1 MKTGLA
7 AFKFALVGF
16 ALPYAFVLHPEL
28 LLLSSDVVDIG
39 GNILVA
45 AIGIIPLAAA
55 IAGFGLGP
63 LRQWER
69 WVLLAAAL
77 VLFLTP
83 SGENR
88 IVVQGIAIVVVVWIG
103 LKGALGRAG

>member
-1 MKTGLA
+1 
-7 AFKFALVGF
+7 
-16 ALPYAFVLHPEL
+16 
-28 LLLSSDVVDIG
+28 
-39 GNILVA
+39 
-45 AIGIIPLAAA
+45 
-55 IAGFGLGP
+55 
-63 LRQWER
+63 
-69 WVLLAAAL
+69 LAAAL